1 MDYKLLLLLTIVLS
15 LQLFAAYV
23 RAEDADVGIET
34 SDEDASNEPASEDL
48 SFEAQAQANAE
59 KHTFGA
65 EVNKLMSIIINSLYT
80 NNEVFLRELISNASD
95 ALDKIRFLS
104 LTDPSALGETRDLE
118 IFLRGDEKQNTL
130 TLRDTGVG
138 MTRQDMI
145 NNLGTIAQSGTKE
158 FLKKFQEYSDSNL
171 IGQFG
176 VGFYSVFLVA
186 DSVTV
191 VSKHNDDKQQVWQS
205 TADGSFTVSEDPR
218 GNTLGRGTQI
228 IIHLKEDATEYARV
242 DTLKRLVGKY
252 SEFINFPIKLWDSR
266 EEEKE
271 VAMNE
276 EELAE
281 QLRIEQEDAA
291 AESDD
296 DESEEEEVDLDEG
309 DKESDSDDD
318 TPKLPKKTTKTEY
331 ETVWEYQT
339 LNDVKPLWTRS
350 TDDITDEEYKEFYKS
365 AMKEFLDPLKWTHF
379 SAEGEIEFKALLFI
393 PSSPPQGM
401 FEGATPKDNM
411 KLFVRRVFITDDF
424 SDILPKYLSFIKG
437 LVDSDDLPLNVSRE
451 QLQQHKTLKII
462 KKKLIRKAIAMFQ
475 TLAKDGGEDWDKFWD
490 NYGTNIKL
498 GVIEDASN
506 RARLSKL
513 LQFVSSKTGELTTLE
528 AYVERMK
535 KDQDQIY
542 YLGGE
547 TRDAVEKSPLLER
560 VVKRGFEV
568 LIMTEPI
575 DEYAVANMPKF
586 DGKYTLTNIGK
597 EGLVLPGDDAINE
610 KFDEL
615 KDEFKPLFD
624 WLKDALDNED
634 LDKVILS
641 KRLTTSP
648 SAIVSPSFGYTA
660 NMQRI
665 VRNQALGD
673 PQAKTGYMMNN
684 KLTMEL
690 NPFHPIVKRL
700 LAHVQAEEAG
710 DEDKDVARLLF
721 DTAKLQSGF
730 PIEKPADFGAAVVN
744 FLSKSLGVQDDEVE
758 EFEEGEAP
766 DQEEEEEEDE
776 DEEDEEDEEEEEATE
791 DKDEL

>member
-1 MDYKLLLLLTIVLS
+1 M
-15 LQLFAAYV
+15 
-23 RAEDADVGIET
+23 G
-34 SDEDASNEPASEDL
+34 
-48 SFEAQAQANAE
+48 
-59 KHTFGA
+59 
-65 EVNKLMSIIINSLYT
+65 
-80 NNEVFLRELISNASD
+80 
-95 ALDKIRFLS
+95 
-104 LTDPSALGETRDLE
+104 
-118 IFLRGDEKQNTL
+118 
-130 TLRDTGVG
+130 
-138 MTRQDMI
+138 
-145 NNLGTIAQSGTKE
+145 
-158 FLKKFQEYSDSNL
+158 
-171 IGQFG
+171 
-176 VGFYSVFLVA
+176 
-186 DSVTV
+186 
-191 VSKHNDDKQQVWQS
+191 
-205 TADGSFTVSEDPR
+205 
-218 GNTLGRGTQI
+218 
-228 IIHLKEDATEYARV
+228 
-242 DTLKRLVGKY
+242 
-252 SEFINFPIKLWDSR
+252 
-266 EEEKE
+266 
-271 VAMNE
+271 
-276 EELAE
+276 
-281 QLRIEQEDAA
+281 
-291 AESDD
+291 
-296 DESEEEEVDLDEG
+296 
-309 DKESDSDDD
+309 
-318 TPKLPKKTTKTEY
+318 
-331 ETVWEYQT
+331 
-339 LNDVKPLWTRS
+339 
-350 TDDITDEEYKEFYKS
+350 
-365 AMKEFLDPLKWTHF
+365 
-379 SAEGEIEFKALLFI
+379 EFKALLFI

-586 DGKYTLTNIGK
+586 DGKYTL
-597 EGLVLPGDDAINE
+597 
-610 KFDEL
+610 
-615 KDEFKPLFD
+615 
-624 WLKDALDNED
+624 DNED

-776 DEEDEEDEEEEEATE
+776 DEEDEEDEEEEATE
-791 DKDEL
+791 